1 MAAMDALAVAPVA
14 EGGPAIRL
22 LPHPTAGAPSVRR
35 HRRDPDELS
44 FGVCRACGR
53 PWPCDTARLAGAVAA
68 TTRKT
73 PEGTSVP

>member
-1 MAAMDALAVAPVA
+1 MDALAVAPVA
-14 EGGPAIRL
+14 PGGPAIRL
-22 LPHPTAGAPSVRR
+22 LPHPIQTARAARR
-35 HRRDPDELS
+35 HRRDPDELP

-53 PWPCDTARLAGAVAA
+53 PWPCDTARLVVGVAP